1 MQPKAK
7 KLIFITILL
16 TGCIITSLISTND
29 EAKTLPVSS
38 LPQSAQGA
46 VTSKAAQTKTVR
58 VQVSGA
64 VLEPGI
70 YDVHA
75 SRRVEEA
82 IAAAGGMTENADSE
96 RVNLVR
102 KVRDGMQIRVPVQK
116 AARTSRTQRKSA
128 QAKSGLSESASK
140 KYGSAKAG
148 SGRNNSM
155 MQNVRINSASCSSC
169 RVLVL
174 RWRSA
179 LWKQEKA
186 GVSPVRMICCV
197 CRESVKL
204 SWQSCVIMWRWIS
217 AAENTLSTIIFTVHA
232 ALYII
237 LSFVY
242 RATVRRAAACC
253 LFRTA
258 GCSAGRSGAFERAQ
272 TGWL

>member
-70 YDVHA
+70 YNVPA
-75 SRRVEEA
+75 SCRVEEA
-82 IAAAGGMTENADSE
+82 IAAAGGLTENADSE

-116 AARTSRTQRKSA
+116 TTRTSRTQRKKA
-128 QAKSGLSESASK
+128 QAKSSLGESALGKS
-140 KYGSAKAG
+140 GGAKAG
-148 SGRNNSM
+148 PGRNNSM
-155 MQNVRINSASCSSC
+155 MQSVRINSASASELQQLPGIGPALAQRIVETRNNGRFTSADDLL
-169 RVLVL
+169 RVPGIGKAKLAKL
-174 RWRSA
+174 RDYV
-179 LWKQEKA
+179 E
-186 GVSPVRMICCV
+186 VD
-197 CRESVKL
+197 
-204 SWQSCVIMWRWIS
+204 
-217 AAENTLSTIIFTVHA
+217 
-232 ALYII
+232 
-237 LSFVY
+237 
-242 RATVRRAAACC
+242 
-253 LFRTA
+253 
-258 GCSAGRSGAFERAQ
+258 
-272 TGWL
+272 